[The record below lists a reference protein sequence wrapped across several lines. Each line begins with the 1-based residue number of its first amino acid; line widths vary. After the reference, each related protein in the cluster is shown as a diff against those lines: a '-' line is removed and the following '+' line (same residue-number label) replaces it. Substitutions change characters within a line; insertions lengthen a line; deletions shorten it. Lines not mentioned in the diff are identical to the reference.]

1 MLPQTPIRLALGL
14 SVLLTFS
21 YPGMTTSFLAAQE
34 FSPGNW
40 VEEVVC
46 HADPEQRYAL
56 YLPTA
61 YDPETTWPTLIVM
74 DARGRA
80 LDAGKRFEAAAE
92 RFGWVI
98 ASSYGTESD
107 SGWEPNQRAL
117 AAMLPDLESRVALDH
132 GRQVF
137 AGFSGT
143 ARVAWALASRAPG
156 MVDGVI
162 AASGGTEDSRPPQET
177 VPFPVFLT
185 AGERDFNLPELQRIA
200 EGLEATDSAF
210 RFEVFDGR
218 HEWMPEELAG
228 EALAWMELQAIRRK
242 LRPAD
247 EALVSE
253 LLRARVE
260 TARRLRDE
268 GRPLRA
274 LATYESVVRD
284 FDGLVPKENLSPVR
298 DIVRELAKSP
308 ETKRARTEAIRI
320 ADQEAAYQRR
330 VERAVSRIQKDT
342 PPPPADQLASELD
355 VSKLLEEAEDDDA
368 QPARAAAASRKLSLL
383 YTHMSFYLPRQML
396 RADEPWRALTAAE
409 IAHRVYDGLPRT
421 WLDRARAL
429 TRLDRP
435 KDAVEV
441 LAEGLERGVLE
452 AEDLTAVPDFDALRE
467 REDFRA
473 LLDS

>member
-14 SVLLTFS
+14 CAMLTFP
-21 YPGMTTSFLAAQE
+21 YPGMTTDFSVDRE
-34 FSPGNW
+34 FSPGKW
-40 VEEVVC
+40 VEEVTC
-46 HADPEQRYAL
+46 RADPEQRYAL

-80 LDAGKRFEAAAE
+80 LDAAKRFEAAAE
-92 RFGWVI
+92 TYGWVI

-132 GRQVF
+132 ERQVF

-143 ARVAWALASRAPG
+143 ARIAWALAQRAPG

-162 AASGGTEDSRPPQET
+162 AASGGTEDSRPPERA

-185 AGERDFNLPELQRIA
+185 AGERDFNLPELRRIA

-253 LLRARVE
+253 LLQARLE
-260 TARRLRDE
+260 SARRLRDD
-268 GRPLRA
+268 GRLLRA
-274 LATYESVVRD
+274 LAGYRSAVRD

-298 DIVRELAKSP
+298 DIVRELDKSP

-330 VERAVSRIQKDT
+330 VEQAVSRIQKDT
-342 PPPPADQLASELD
+342 PPPPADKLASELD
-355 VSKLLEEAEDDDA
+355 VSKLLEEAEDDS

-383 YTHMSFYLPRQML
+383 HTHMSFYLPRQML

-441 LAEGLERGVLE
+441 LAEGLERGFLE
-452 AEDLTAVPDFDALRE
+452 AEDLATVPDFDALRE